1 MQLDIQS
8 RGFSLSE
15 ALTAYVKRRLISAVS
30 AHDHH
35 IQNIRVRLSD
45 INGPR
50 GGVDKCC
57 LVHIELAR
65 KAAVTVRETSADMYA
80 AIDMASIRLGHS
92 VGRRLQKTRSPKR
105 LAKARQALP
114 FNKHTYAA

>member
-15 ALTAYVKRRLISAVS
+15 ALTAYVKRRLISSLS
-30 AHDHH
+30 AHDQHVQR
-35 IQNIRVRLSD
+35 ILIRLSD

-50 GGVDKCC
+50 GGIDKCC
-57 LVHIELAR
+57 LFHIELAGTS
-65 KAAVTVRETSADMYA
+65 AVTVRETSADMYA

-92 VGRRLQKTRSPKR
+92 VGRRLRKFRHSKR
-105 LAKARQALP
+105 PLRTRQALP
-114 FNKHTYAA
+114 FNKYTYAA